1 MQERALKMPRVFRHL
16 FRNDYKRFD
25 LNTWLRFCRNCAR
38 GGPHIVCITTTE
50 YGVEARLLQN
60 TKWRR
65 GGASIGSRR
74 IASISPARSSVS
86 GAAGASCT
94 GHRDDYLRCVSPTL
108 KIFVPTASSTR
119 ASRMLKTPLA

>member
-60 TKWRR
+60 TKGR
-65 GGASIGSRR
+65 GVGASIGARR
-74 IASISPARSSVS
+74 IASISPARPSVS
-86 GAAGASCT
+86 GAAGSPCT
-94 GHRDDYLRCVSPTL
+94 GRRDEHFPRTSSPL
-108 KIFVPTASSTR
+108 EI
-119 ASRMLKTPLA
+119 LCPL